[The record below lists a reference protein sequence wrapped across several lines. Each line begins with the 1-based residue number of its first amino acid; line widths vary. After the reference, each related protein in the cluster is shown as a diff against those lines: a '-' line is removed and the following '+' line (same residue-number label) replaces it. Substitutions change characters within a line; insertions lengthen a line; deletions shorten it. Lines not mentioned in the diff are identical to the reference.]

1 MIDFIK
7 IWIDLNGK
15 QYTNPSIEFT
25 GEYNTTTGEIKPSYY
40 AKYKNIN
47 IKTLFKHKNG
57 IYTPNLLEIKGSLH
71 YLSNNGE
78 HNYNFFEYSNLINS
92 IFELLQLLQIEPER
106 MKIKNLEYGVNLNL
120 ETDTTQILN
129 NLLLHQNKPF
139 TDATD
144 KDGFKYKQCAHA
156 HYIVKAYNKGAQFKL
171 PTNVLRFEIKYL
183 KSYLFNQYGIYTILD
198 ILDIDK
204 LRLLHDD
211 LIKKWSECIM
221 YEPPINKPNELNK
234 WSNILHWGKLKKDKD
249 RNLFSDN
256 RKIFD
261 NYIVNET
268 ANLNSGILKNIV
280 SQWCKFT
287 TFDKELINSQMVQI
301 YTLNIVSN
309 CTTNCNVKCLITGKD
324 ISDQKKGSKFLSE
337 NKIGYKK
344 AHDLRNEHSNPRNNI
359 KRSIEKIFNQ
369 NSLFDNSEFI
379 VLNEKQKEILK
390 FWEGTDYDI
399 LRRYNLT

>member
-1 MIDFIK
+1 MIDYVK
-7 IWIDLNGK
+7 IWIELNGK

-40 AKYKNIN
+40 GKYKNIS

-57 IYTPNLLEIKGSLH
+57 IYTPNLLEVKGSLH

-78 HNYNFFEYSNLINS
+78 HNYNFFEYSILINS

-106 MKIKNLEYGVNLNL
+106 MKIVNLEYGVNLNL

-129 NLLLHQNKPF
+129 NLLLHQKTPF

-144 KDGFKYKQCAHA
+144 KGFKYKQCAHA
-156 HYIVKAYNKGAQFKL
+156 QYIVKAYDKGAQFKL
-171 PTNVLRFEIKYL
+171 PTNTLRFEIKYL
-183 KSYLFNQYGIYTILD
+183 KSNLFNPYGIYSILD

-204 LRLLHDD
+204 LKLLHKD
-211 LIKKWSECIM
+211 LLKKWNECIL
-221 YEPPINKPNELNK
+221 YEPPSSNPKILNK
-234 WSNILHWGKLKKDKD
+234 WSNILFW
-249 RNLFSDN
+249 
-256 RKIFD
+256 
-261 NYIVNET
+261 EE
-268 ANLNSGILKNIV
+268 LKNKYRNKFSKERKKFDTYIENKTENIKSKISENIK

-287 TFDKELINSQMVQI
+287 TFDKRDIESKKVQI
-301 YTLNIVSN
+301 YTLNIGTN
-309 CTTNCNVKCLITGKD
+309 CTNKNKCLITGKEID
-324 ISDQKKGSKFLSE
+324 NQKKGSKFLSAK
-337 NKIGYKK
+337 KIGYKQ
-344 AHDLRNEHSNPRNNI
+344 AHDLRNKHSNPRNNL

-379 VLNEKQKEILK
+379 VLTKKQKENLK

-399 LRRYNLT
+399 LRKYNLT